1 MLSKLGNKLGNEVN
15 YVDWKG
21 LSLQKECTCE
31 LPTGEAQEEPIICV
45 VLVWDVETQQWQSL

>member
-15 YVDWKG
+15 YVDWNG

-31 LPTGEAQEEPIICV
+31 LPLVWAEEEPIK
-45 VLVWDVETQQWQSL
+45 